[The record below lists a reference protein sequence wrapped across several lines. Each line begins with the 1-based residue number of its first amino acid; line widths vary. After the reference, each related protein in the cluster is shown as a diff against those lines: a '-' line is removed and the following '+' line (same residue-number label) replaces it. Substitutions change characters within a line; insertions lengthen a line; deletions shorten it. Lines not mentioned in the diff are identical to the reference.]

1 MLRCLIVLDK
11 IEGDSMKRENLAENL
26 FQELRCNTSTSQ
38 GTIISVSHDRKYI
51 EEVANKLYILTP
63 EGLILKK
70 V

>member
-1 MLRCLIVLDK
+1 
-11 IEGDSMKRENLAENL
+11 MKRENLAENL